1 MSSMPDMLR
10 VSRTVVPLTTT
21 SNLDL
26 AAIPAASLPSHVP
39 ARDLTFW
46 NAAAERSEAK
56 LPKSNTR
63 TLRRSRTEKIRR
75 FIMVSLPESQRAV
88 EEFGGKELGIGCYV
102 GTNLQ
107 ARPQRPK
114 ASFSCSLSGM
124 TEAM

>member
-26 AAIPAASLPSHVP
+26 ATMPAASLPSHVP

-46 NAAAERSEAK
+46 NAAAERSEEK
-56 LPKSNTR
+56 LPESNTMAVK
-63 TLRRSRTEKIRR
+63 RSRTEKIRR
-75 FIMVSLPESQRAV
+75 FILVSLPESQRVV
-88 EEFGGKELGIGCYV
+88 EEFGCKGLGIGCDG

-107 ARPQRPK
+107 AHRR
-114 ASFSCSLSGM
+114 G
-124 TEAM
+124 